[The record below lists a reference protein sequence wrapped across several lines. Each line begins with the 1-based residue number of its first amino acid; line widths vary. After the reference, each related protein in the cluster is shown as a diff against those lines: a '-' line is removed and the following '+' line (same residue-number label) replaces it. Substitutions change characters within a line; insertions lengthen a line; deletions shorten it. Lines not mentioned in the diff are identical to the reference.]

1 MELEKNVI
9 QNVIANL
16 SFQTKAFIG
25 GRTLGALSGKTFST
39 ENPAT
44 GQPLADIA
52 ECDEK
57 DVAIA
62 VQCARKAFEDG
73 SWSRM
78 SPADRKQILFKFA
91 DLIEKHEAEL
101 AVTESLEAG
110 KPIADCVTIDIPE
123 TVACIRWHAEVA
135 DKIYDQISQ
144 TGPDNIGMIVR
155 EPIGVVGVVI
165 PWNFPA
171 LMMAW
176 KIGPA
181 LATGNSVIVKPAEL
195 TSLSALRIAEL
206 SAQAGIPDGVFN
218 VVPGFGETAGRAIGR
233 HMDIDAV
240 TFTGSTEVGRMFLQY
255 AAESNL
261 KRIVLECGGKSPQIV
276 MGDVADLDAVAS
288 NAVSC
293 IFWNMG
299 ENCTAGSRLIV
310 HKSIKDTLL
319 EKIIALT
326 AEWKVGDPLD
336 PATKIG
342 SMIEKPHMEKVLS
355 YIEAGKAEGAKLILG
370 GNRMLAE
377 TGGYFVEPT
386 IFDDVKN
393 DMKIAREEIFG
404 PVLAVITFEDE
415 AEAISLAN
423 DTPYGLAASV
433 YTDNVNV
440 AHRVSRALR
449 VGTVSVNCY
458 SEGDI
463 TTPFGGYKESG
474 FGGRDNGIHAHEQY
488 TEIKTIWIQLSNADI
503 RHGRTSDSRD

>member
-9 QNVIANL
+9 QDVIANL

-25 GRTLGALSGKTFST
+25 GRTLSALSGKTFST

-110 KPIADCVTIDIPE
+110 KPITDCVTIDIPE
-123 TVACIRWHAEVA
+123 TVGCIRWHAEAA

-155 EPIGVVGVVI
+155 EPIGVVGAVI

-261 KRIVLECGGKSPQIV
+261 KRIVLECGGKSPQVV

-288 NAVSC
+288 NAVNC

-319 EKIIALT
+319 EKIIAST

-370 GNRMLAE
+370 GNRVLAE

-386 IFDDVKN
+386 IFDDVTN

-404 PVLAVITFEDE
+404 PVLAAITFEDE
-415 AEAISLAN
+415 AEAVALAN

-433 YTDNVNV
+433 YTDNVNA
-440 AHRVSRALR
+440 AHRLSRALR
-449 VGTVSVNCY
+449 AGTVSVNCY

-488 TEIKTIWIQLSNADI
+488 TEIKTIWMQL
-503 RHGRTSDSRD
+503 

>member
-9 QNVIANL
+9 QDVIANL

-25 GRTLGALSGKTFST
+25 GRTLSALSGKTFST

-110 KPIADCVTIDIPE
+110 KPITDCVTIDIPE
-123 TVACIRWHAEVA
+123 TVGCIRWHAEAA

-155 EPIGVVGVVI
+155 EPIGVVGAVI

-261 KRIVLECGGKSPQIV
+261 KRIVLECGGKSPQVV

-288 NAVSC
+288 NAVNC

-370 GNRMLAE
+370 GNRVLAK

-386 IFDDVKN
+386 IFDNVTN

-404 PVLAVITFEDE
+404 PVLAAITFEDE
-415 AEAISLAN
+415 AEAVALAN

-433 YTDNVNV
+433 YTDNVNA
-440 AHRVSRALR
+440 AHRLSRALR
-449 VGTVSVNCY
+449 AGTVSVNCY

-488 TEIKTIWIQLSNADI
+488 TEIKTIWMQL
-503 RHGRTSDSRD
+503 